1 MYNDPMEKKEQSI
14 NTQGRG
20 PVTGHYR
27 TLEQAVVVASLK
39 CLVWREVEEGK
50 PYTLK
55 DFIEYVNTYDTEHPL
70 RPEQFYIVSREG
82 AIGISPGL
90 EWMTVWIFI
99 PMEPCKERDFALRNM
114 LEEYHT
120 ETEVEEALEKA
131 VTEGLAREKAAKA
144 AAAQAAVRPQAPVPP
159 PTLGLATPPP
169 PAPPMPR
176 R

>member
-20 PVTGHYR
+20 SVTGHYR

-55 DFIEYVNTYDTEHPL
+55 DFIEYVKNYDGEHPL
-70 RPEQFYIVSREG
+70 RPEQFYMVSREG

-144 AAAQAAVRPQAPVPP
+144 AAAQAAVRPQAPVPS